1 VRCLLVLEVLLD
13 KLKYIILIN
22 LLPKNIIMLNIT
34 IDLLRVELEEKEK
47 ACVIS
52 IPLKKDKILQN

>member
-1 VRCLLVLEVLLD
+1 VRCLLVLEAQLD

-52 IPLKKDKILQN
+52 IPLKNDKIL

>member
-1 VRCLLVLEVLLD
+1 MRCLLVLEAQLD

-52 IPLKKDKILQN
+52 ILLKKDKILQN